1 MLNIVPC
8 VGPLYFMY
16 SAFWLHDAEIVAN
29 AIIPQKIFCL
39 NILIFSL
46 LCFTFK
52 SFDFVCKTTKKINAI
67 HIKMVTLHLKIKEQ
81 YMGIISF
88 LSKMFGTKS
97 ERDLKALTP
106 ILNEVLALEDEFL
119 ALSNDELRART
130 QELRK
135 GIHEHISGEEK
146 QIAELREKAQGL
158 DIWEREEVFN
168 EIDKIEEKID
178 KKIEE
183 HLMTILPQAFSIL
196 KETARRFKDN
206 AEVVVT
212 ATDFDRDLAA
222 SNDFV
227 TIDRDMAI
235 WKNSW
240 VAGGNMGYGSL
251 QCAANRWYRSP
262 SGKDCRNGNW

>member
-1 MLNIVPC
+1 
-8 VGPLYFMY
+8 
-16 SAFWLHDAEIVAN
+16 
-29 AIIPQKIFCL
+29 
-39 NILIFSL
+39 
-46 LCFTFK
+46 
-52 SFDFVCKTTKKINAI
+52 
-67 HIKMVTLHLKIKEQ
+67 
-81 YMGIISF
+81 MGIISF

-135 GIHEHISGEEK
+135 GIYEHISGEEK

-183 HLMTILPQAFSIL
+183 HLMTILP
-196 KETARRFKDN
+196 
-206 AEVVVT
+206 
-212 ATDFDRDLAA
+212 
-222 SNDFV
+222 
-227 TIDRDMAI
+227 
-235 WKNSW
+235 
-240 VAGGNMGYGSL
+240 
-251 QCAANRWYRSP
+251 
-262 SGKDCRNGNW
+262 